1 VGFLIPMRIAAEKGR
16 HMDLPTI
23 LLIALGL
30 SMDAVAVALASGCSA
45 GRGKVDARHALLMA
59 FFFGLFQ
66 TLMPFAGWMAGLSFK
81 KLITGIDHWL
91 AFILLVAIGG
101 KMIHEARRDADC
113 RVHGGN
119 LRLPVLLGLAVA
131 TSIDAL
137 AVGLSF
143 SALAVDIALPVL
155 LIGLVT
161 FTLSLLAVFVGNRF
175 GAWLAGRAEILG
187 GLILVAIG
195 LKILL
200 EHLRGG

>member
-1 VGFLIPMRIAAEKGR
+1 
-16 HMDLPTI
+16 MDLLTV
-23 LLIALGL
+23 LFIALGL
-30 SMDAVAVALASGCSA
+30 SMDAVAVAMANGCASKKIDL
-45 GRGKVDARHALLMA
+45 RQALRLA

-66 TLMPFAGWMAGLSFK
+66 LLMPVIGWLAGLGFK
-81 KLITGIDHWL
+81 KTISSFDHWL
-91 AFILLVAIGG
+91 AFILLTFIGG
-101 KMIHEARRDADC
+101 KMLLEARRGPDC
-113 RVHGGN
+113 RVQTKP
-119 LRLPVLLGLAVA
+119 LSLPVLLALALA

-143 SALAVDIALPVL
+143 SVLAVDIIVPVL

-161 FTLSLLAVFVGNRF
+161 FCLSLLAVFIGHRF
-175 GAWLAGRAEILG
+175 GIWFAGKVEILG